1 MPLMPAADID
11 VTEPLVR
18 RLLTEQFPDLAG
30 LPLRLAANGWDNAIF
45 RLGSNLA
52 VRLPRREAAAHLI
65 EHEQRWLPQ
74 LTRGLAMLTPTP
86 VRCGTPSSF
95 FPWRWSVTPWI
106 QGTTAAAQPLSARRA
121 WATELARFVDGF
133 QQPAPADAPVNP
145 VRGVPLSTRD
155 EHVRRRLASGLVPR
169 VREVDRLWGTL
180 AALPPW
186 EGPALWLHGDLH
198 PANLVIQAGAL
209 AAVIDFGDLTA
220 GDPATDLAAAWL
232 VFDAEGRRLFMEYL
246 NARRDIGTGTWHR
259 ARGWALVM
267 ATALL
272 AHSDDNPAFRQLGL
286 DVLPQVLDG

>member
-11 VTEPLVR
+11 VTEPLIR
-18 RLLTEQFPDLAG
+18 RLLTQQFPDLAG

-95 FPWRWSVTPWI
+95 FPWPWSVTPWI
-106 QGTTAAAQPLSARRA
+106 QGTTAAAQPLAARRA
-121 WATELARFVDGF
+121 WAAELARFVEGF
-133 QQPAPADAPVNP
+133 QQPAPADAPANP
-145 VRGVPLSTRD
+145 VRGVPLHMRD
-155 EHVRRRLASGLVPR
+155 EHVRRRLAAGLVPR
-169 VREVDRLWGTL
+169 AREAERLWNTL

-198 PANLVIQAGAL
+198 PANLVTQGGSL

-232 VFDAEGRRLFMEYL
+232 VFDTEGRRIFKEHID
-246 NARRDIGTGTWHR
+246 ARRDISAPTWQR

-272 AHSDDNPAFRQLGL
+272 AHSDDNPAFRQLGR
-286 DVLPQVLDG
+286 DVLAQVLDG

>member
-18 RLLTEQFPDLAG
+18 RLLSEQFPELAG

-45 RLGSNLA
+45 RLGSALA

-86 VRCGTPSSF
+86 LRCGTPSSF
-95 FPWRWSVTPWI
+95 FPWHWSVTPWI
-106 QGTTAAAQPLSARRA
+106 QGTTAAAQPLSDRRA
-121 WATELARFVDGF
+121 WAAELARFVDGF
-133 QQPAPADAPVNP
+133 QQPAPGDAPVNP
-145 VRGVPLSTRD
+145 VRGVPLRTR
-155 EHVRRRLASGLVPR
+155 EEQVKRRLACGLVPHA
-169 VREVDRLWGTL
+169 REVERLWCTL
-180 AALPPW
+180 SALPPW

-198 PANLVIQAGAL
+198 PANLVSQGGAL

-232 VFDAEGRRLFMEYL
+232 VFDREGRRCFMEYL
-246 NARRDIGTGTWHR
+246 DARRAISTGTWQR
-259 ARGWALVM
+259 ARGWALAM
-267 ATALL
+267 ATAML
-272 AHSDDNPAFRQLGL
+272 AHSDDNPAFLQLGQ
-286 DVLPQVLDG
+286 DVLAQVLDG